1 MTPEG
6 SDPWDPY
13 AGPASGPGRPGPGR
27 PGPGRPGPRRRVA
40 LARTVAI
47 ALGIGVAGWLGYTAF
62 SRVVPDLGYLAD
74 LGVDDP
80 GPRPAF
86 ALPFG
91 CGERWRLS
99 TYSGHNPDDM
109 KLDMFRVDGTTQDSV
124 VRASAP
130 GRVHQLVRPG
140 GVKIDHG
147 GRWYTLYLHMDGISV
162 EPGDEVEEG
171 QAIGR
176 VGSVGTHTAHLHYEQ
191 LFDEAGDG
199 NARPPD
205 IVRPVLEGETYRL
218 SPDGPFPV
226 VRSANAC

>member
-1 MTPEG
+1 MPAEG
-6 SDPWDPY
+6 RDPWDP
-13 AGPASGPGRPGPGR
+13 
-27 PGPGRPGPRRRVA
+27 GPRRGIGVGVA
-40 LARTVAI
+40 RSVAI
-47 ALGIGVAGWLGYTAF
+47 AVGIGVAGWLAYSAF
-62 SRVVPDLGYLAD
+62 GRGLPYVGDVTGF
-74 LGVDDP
+74 GVDEP

-91 CGERWRLS
+91 CGQRWRLS

-109 KLDMFRVDGTTQDSV
+109 KLDMFRVDGATRGSV
-124 VRASAP
+124 VRASAA
-130 GRVHQLVRPG
+130 GRVRQLARPG

-162 EPGDEVEEG
+162 QPGDEIGAG
-171 QAIGR
+171 QPIGR

-205 IVRPVLEGETYRL
+205 IVRPVLQGEAYRL

-226 VRSANAC
+226 VRSTNNC